1 MPRSGEQARLRLR
14 AAALE
19 LYGER
24 GYETTTTAQIAER
37 AEVSERTFFRHFAD
51 KREVLFD
58 GEVELITTMTSA
70 IEAAPTGLGPLSLVV
85 TAYDAAVPLLVANR
99 PVAEQRAQVI
109 ATTSALQERAH
120 AKAAALLEA
129 VTTAVVAR
137 GVPRPTA
144 RLAAQVGAAVFDRAS
159 QMWTDEPGQDLH
171 ELLTAATTEAR
182 QLARGSIQRPS
193 T

>member
-37 AEVSERTFFRHFAD
+37 AGVSERTFFRHFPD

-58 GEVELITTMTSA
+58 GEAELIAIMTSA
-70 IEAAPTGLGPLSLVV
+70 IGAAPADLSPLYLVM
-85 TAYDAAVPLLVANR
+85 TAYNAAVPLLVANR
-99 PVAEQRAQVI
+99 ALAEQRAQVI
-109 ATTSALQERAH
+109 ASTSALRERAH

-144 RLAAQVGAAVFDRAS
+144 RLAAQVGAAIFDGAS
-159 QMWTDEPGQDLH
+159 HAWTDEPGRDLH
-171 ELLTAATTEAR
+171 ELLTESTAEAR
-182 QLARGSIQRPS
+182 RL